1 MPHKNIT
8 ILIGGF
14 MERFDIYEDI
24 ALRTGGDIYV
34 GVVGPVRTGKSMFI
48 TKFMESLVLPNMVN
62 KFSKERAIDELPQS
76 AEGKT
81 VMTTQPKFV
90 PNEAVKI
97 SLNNIDMRV
106 RLIDC
111 VGYMINGALGQ
122 SEGDKPRLV
131 KTPWS
136 NKEMPFEDAAEIGT
150 KKVIEEHSTIAV
162 LLTTDGTISDIPR
175 SNYVVSEERVASEL
189 IAQDKPFVVIVNSTA
204 PNSPEAVNLANTL
217 SQKYGTSAIALNVKE
232 MNEGDIEN
240 IFSKIL
246 LEFPIKSVK
255 AKMPEWLQAL
265 PYDNDIIKAIVG
277 EIKRFGENVTKVG
290 EVDRTA
296 IAFTENEDFEEISV
310 EKVQM
315 GEGTVYFDI
324 KPKQQLFYKV
334 LSRECGYEI
343 NGDWELVTYLRDLAF
358 AKREYDK
365 IASALEQV
373 KQTGYGIVEPRR
385 DDIQLEE
392 PVIVKQGGRFGVK
405 IKANAPSL
413 HIMAVDV
420 ETEVNPLVGT
430 EEQSK
435 DLVSYIAKQCE
446 SDPEAI
452 WQTNMFGKSLQSLVC
467 DGIRG
472 KSQQMPVEAQRKMR
486 KTLGR
491 IVNEGKGGIICIL
504 L

>member
-1 MPHKNIT
+1 
-8 ILIGGF
+8 
-14 MERFDIYEDI
+14 MEKFDIYEDI
-24 ALRTGGDIYV
+24 AMRTNGDIYV

-48 TKFMESLVLPNMVN
+48 TKFMENLVLPNMVN
-62 KFSKERAIDELPQS
+62 KFSKERTIDELPQS

-90 PNEAVKI
+90 PNEAVAINMDSVEMK
-97 SLNNIDMRV
+97 V

-122 SEGDKPRLV
+122 AEGDKPRLV

-136 NKEMPFEDAAEIGT
+136 EKEMAFEDAAEIGT
-150 KKVIEEHSTIAV
+150 KKVIEEHSSIGILV
-162 LLTTDGTISDIPR
+162 TTDGSISDIPR
-175 SNYVVSEERVASEL
+175 ENYILAEERVAKEL
-189 IAQDKPFVVIVNSTA
+189 SLAKKPFVIIVNSA
-204 PNSPEAVNLANTL
+204 NPEAKETIQLANDL
-217 SQKYGTSAIALNVKE
+217 SQKYGVSAMALNVKE
-232 MNEGDIEN
+232 MEKQDIEN
-240 IFSKIL
+240 IFAKIL
-246 LEFPIKSVK
+246 LEFPIKSIK
-255 AKMPEWLQAL
+255 AQMPEWLQAL

-277 EIKRFGENVTKVG
+277 EIKKFGENVNKIG

-296 IAFTENEDFEEISV
+296 VAFSENDDFEPMSV
-310 EKVQM
+310 DNVQM

-334 LSRECGYEI
+334 LSTECGYKI
-343 NGDWELVTYLRDLAF
+343 NNDYELVTYLRDLAY
-358 AKREYDK
+358 AKQEFDK
-365 IASALEQV
+365 ISSALEQV
-373 KQTGYGIVEPRR
+373 KQTGYGIVEPKC
-385 DDIQLEE
+385 DEIQLDQ
-392 PVIVKQGGRFGVK
+392 PQIVKQGGRFGVK

-430 EEQSK
+430 QQQSQ
-435 DLVSYIAKQCE
+435 DLVNYLSQQCE
-446 SDPEAI
+446 KDPNAI
-452 WQTNMFGKSLQSLVC
+452 WQTNMFGKSLQSLVA
-467 DGIRG
+467 DGIHN
-472 KSQQMPVEAQRKMR
+472 KVFQMPAEAQRKMR

>member
-1 MPHKNIT
+1 
-8 ILIGGF
+8 

-24 ALRTGGDIYV
+24 ARRTGGDIYV

-48 TKFMESLVLPNMVN
+48 TKFMENLVIPNITN
-62 KFSKERAIDELPQS
+62 KFSKERTIDELPQS

-90 PNEAVKI
+90 PNQAVSI
-97 SLNNIDMRV
+97 NLNDVDLNV

-122 SEGDKPRLV
+122 AEGDKPRLV

-136 NKEMPFEDAAEIGT
+136 SNEMPFEEAAEIGT
-150 KKVIEEHSTIAV
+150 KKVIEEHSTIGI
-162 LLTTDGTISDIPR
+162 LLTTDGSISDIPR
-175 SNYVVSEERVASEL
+175 ENYIKAEERVASEL
-189 IAQDKPFVVIVNSTA
+189 IGRGKPFVTIVNSTH
-204 PNSPEAVNLANTL
+204 PEDVDTVKLANSL
-217 SQKYGTSAIALNVKE
+217 AEKYNCSAMALNVKE
-232 MNEGDIEN
+232 LTSLDIEN
-240 IFSKIL
+240 IFAKVL
-246 LEFPIKSVK
+246 LEFPIKSIK

-265 PYDNDIIKAIVG
+265 PFDNEIIGAIVG
-277 EIKRFGENVTKVG
+277 EVRKFGENVTKIG

-296 IAFTENEDFEEISV
+296 VAFSESDDFEPIVVDSV
-310 EKVQM
+310 KM

-334 LSRECGYEI
+334 LSRECGCDIADDY
-343 NGDWELVTYLRDLAF
+343 ELVTYLRDLAY

-365 IASALEQV
+365 ISSALEQV
-373 KQTGYGIVEPRR
+373 KQNGYGIVEPRV
-385 DDIQLEE
+385 DEIQLDE
-392 PVIVKQGGRFGVK
+392 PQVVKQGGRYGVK

-420 ETEVNPLVGT
+420 ETEVSPLVGT
-430 EEQSK
+430 MEQSH
-435 DLVSYIAKQCE
+435 DLVKYL
-446 SDPEAI
+446 SDKFNEDPNAI

-467 DGIRG
+467 DGIRS
-472 KSQQMPVEAQRKMR
+472 KVYQMPGEAQRKMR
-486 KTLGR
+486 RTLGR